1 MHFSSKSCALWK
13 RKILCMRKACTYWK
27 NKKFFFNKVCM
38 YGFFFNSN
46 TIKAKQ
52 TIMDSNFNRIAFLL
66 ELHIK
71 K

>member
-1 MHFSSKSCALWK
+1 MIYGKEKFYGCEKPALIVKIKNFSLIKLV
-13 RKILCMRKACTYWK
+13 Y
-27 NKKFFFNKVCM
+27 VV
-38 YGFFFNSN
+38 FFNSN

>member
-1 MHFSSKSCALWK
+1 MIYGKEKFYGCEKPALIVKIKNFSLIKLV
-13 RKILCMRKACTYWK
+13 Y
-27 NKKFFFNKVCM
+27 VV
-38 YGFFFNSN
+38 FFFNSN

>member
-1 MHFSSKSCALWK
+1 MIYGKEKFYGCENPILIE
-13 RKILCMRKACTYWK
+13 KI
-27 NKKFFFNKVCM
+27 KKFFFKKACM

-71 K
+71 NKEHVCD